1 MSNYMSRAEIEE
13 ISEGLIKVYAQK
25 HSNKVIQSIDIE
37 HFITEFLSLQIE
49 YASFAEE
56 DGGKM
61 GFLADG
67 ETPLLIHQN
76 GKIVPFVFPKDTVVL
91 DKFLLSEKEQGRRRF
106 TMAHEAAHH
115 ILGKMYAVP
124 SAGRFHTEYDSERS
138 YSKEELAQMFA
149 SAEWQ
154 ADTMGASLLMPK
166 RIIDNALAKYNHS
179 QPIKIYGD
187 NTLTQRDKGI
197 IRKMASYIGV
207 SYTALFIRLRDMN
220 LFEYHDISEYISK
233 ELNLGGGV
241 Q

>member
-1 MSNYMSRAEIEE
+1 
-13 ISEGLIKVYAQK
+13 
-25 HSNKVIQSIDIE
+25 
-37 HFITEFLSLQIE
+37 
-49 YASFAEE
+49 
-56 DGGKM
+56 
-61 GFLADG
+61 
-67 ETPLLIHQN
+67 
-76 GKIVPFVFPKDTVVL
+76 
-91 DKFLLSEKEQGRRRF
+91 
-106 TMAHEAAHH
+106 
-115 ILGKMYAVP
+115 VP